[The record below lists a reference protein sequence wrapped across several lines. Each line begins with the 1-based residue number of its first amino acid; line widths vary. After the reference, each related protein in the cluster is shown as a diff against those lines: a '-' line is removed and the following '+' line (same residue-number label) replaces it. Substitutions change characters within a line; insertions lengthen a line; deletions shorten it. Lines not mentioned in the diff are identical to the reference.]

1 MHDHAAESL
10 QLEFVGELTSQNNT
24 TSSSSLI
31 VNSKL
36 QSLDDKSV
44 ELLQQELQKES
55 DARLAQELY
64 GSVVADEIASQQTL
78 QKLAAEEVRTSPHRV
93 QSFIPLIHYRQRNV
107 ATDAAFARA
116 LQADLNAGHDNF
128 HDAEQLL
135 GVDAV
140 MRTLVSSIHT
150 GQNANLY
157 ALELA
162 SYQ

>member
-64 GSVVADEIASQQTL
+64 QRAIAHEIASQQML
-78 QKLAAEEVRTSPHRV
+78 QKLAAEEVRTSPHRAS
-93 QSFIPLIHYRQRNV
+93 SFMLLIHY
-107 ATDAAFARA
+107 
-116 LQADLNAGHDNF
+116 
-128 HDAEQLL
+128 
-135 GVDAV
+135 
-140 MRTLVSSIHT
+140 
-150 GQNANLY
+150 
-157 ALELA
+157 
-162 SYQ
+162 